1 MLKKPTIWAEIGE
14 IDGFIAI
21 FYSSKMKWKSNFSK
35 SLNSSNLSWFNWI
48 VFWIL
53 HSKRLQKTCIL
64 QNCKKNHELHTLNML
79 WGVFNNKLVYL
90 YQASMNGMPSFW
102 LTKLIFLLQ
111 NSEASL
117 PVCSPNSV
125 CNKVDTYGSPWVEK
139 QCRCPSSM
147 DSCSSATHS
156 KDGHTISDR
165 NRQYK
170 VSFFEK
176 DI

>member
-1 MLKKPTIWAEIGE
+1 M
-14 IDGFIAI
+14 
-21 FYSSKMKWKSNFSK
+21 
-35 SLNSSNLSWFNWI
+35 
-48 VFWIL
+48 
-53 HSKRLQKTCIL
+53 
-64 QNCKKNHELHTLNML
+64 
-79 WGVFNNKLVYL
+79 YL
-90 YQASMNGMPSFW
+90 ASMNGIPSFW

-170 VSFFEK
+170 VSLWKTYIEPIVHYFHRLFPYFVK
-176 DI
+176 LYLYVHSNLDITNKSVRPFLLIILNNSLYQM

>member
-1 MLKKPTIWAEIGE
+1 MLKKPPIWSEIGE

-79 WGVFNNKLVYL
+79 WYEDCEFSTAFVVELNKHTCAKENEMSPCLSDVVFG
-90 YQASMNGMPSFW
+90 QSFSLEID
-102 LTKLIFLLQ
+102 LTHQQILIGFLF
-111 NSEASL
+111 
-117 PVCSPNSV
+117 
-125 CNKVDTYGSPWVEK
+125 Y
-139 QCRCPSSM
+139 
-147 DSCSSATHS
+147 
-156 KDGHTISDR
+156 I
-165 NRQYK
+165 
-170 VSFFEK
+170 F
-176 DI
+176 